1 LRKGQAYIISAVIV
15 CISLFVI
22 SSYLNEYVPVGTF
35 GEGVQDESS
44 LLLFTSIRE
53 AAIDAVQQANLNPQ
67 SLSGACDS
75 SVQPGLVSNIEEVK
89 RKAENLAE
97 RHNFR
102 LLFNY
107 RVNYKEDGSLD
118 NVVFDL
124 KLISATIT
132 LEDHFSVN
140 VG

>member
-1 LRKGQAYIISAVIV
+1 MRKGQAYIISAVIV

-22 SSYLNEYVPVGTF
+22 SSYLNEYVPLGQY
-35 GEGVQDESS
+35 GESVENDNA
-44 LLLFTSIRE
+44 LLLFASIRE

-67 SLSGACDS
+67 SLSGTCDS
-75 SVQPGLVSNIEEVK
+75 SVQPGLVSNIEEV
-89 RKAENLAE
+89 RVKAQNLAE
-97 RHNFR
+97 RHNYR

-107 RVNYKEDGSLD
+107 KVNYKEDGSLD
-118 NVVFDL
+118 NVTIDL
-124 KLISATIT
+124 KLVSATLT